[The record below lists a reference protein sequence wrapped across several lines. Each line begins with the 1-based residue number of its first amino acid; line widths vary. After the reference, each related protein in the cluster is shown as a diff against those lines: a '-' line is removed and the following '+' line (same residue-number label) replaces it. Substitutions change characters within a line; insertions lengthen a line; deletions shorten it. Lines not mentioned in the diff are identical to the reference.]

1 MKKNKVKQNKS
12 NMFNADMKEIRVRIL
27 ERKEQV
33 ALENFL
39 QEKGYVY
46 EYDLPEF
53 MLSEE

>member
-39 QEKGYVY
+39 QEKDMYTSMIY
-46 EYDLPEF
+46 PNLC
-53 MLSEE
+53 